1 MDLRNDLKV
10 DELLLIT
17 SDANNKIGVHRY
29 WGNNTQSAIDDMN
42 DIWSRR
48 KGDVVYLFRLERIVQ
63 SQSTPRILTKPV
75 ERVRITL
82 EKDNNEW
89 SVENA

>member
-1 MDLRNDLKV
+1 
-10 DELLLIT
+10 
-17 SDANNKIGVHRY
+17 
-29 WGNNTQSAIDDMN
+29 MN

-75 ERVRITL
+75 ERVQITL